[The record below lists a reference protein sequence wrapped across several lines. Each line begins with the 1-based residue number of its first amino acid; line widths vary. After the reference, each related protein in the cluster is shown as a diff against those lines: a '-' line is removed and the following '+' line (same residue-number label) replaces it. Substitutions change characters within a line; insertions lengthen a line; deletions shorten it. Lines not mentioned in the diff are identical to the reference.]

1 MSMRQ
6 TICRPLAAAIP
17 IFAVAI
23 PILMS
28 TARAQQPTASYTPSP
43 YSYTTQRKVEVTH
56 GAVVSAHPL
65 ASAVGLAILKK
76 GGNAVD
82 AAIATQF
89 ALAVVYP
96 GAGNIGGGGFMVA
109 HLTRRSLG
117 EGGPHPNPAAKSAG
131 PQSAPKKPGAA
142 SASTGLDLAI
152 DFREKAP
159 AAATRD
165 MYLDSSGNPVQG
177 LSENGH
183 LAAGVPGTIAGI
195 FAELK
200 YAKLPIAQLIQPA
213 IDLAEKGFVITS
225 AEARNL
231 NGTRNAFKKY
241 NTVQPVFIKD
251 GDWKAGDTLVQ
262 KDLAKTLR
270 LIRDHGAK
278 GFYEGETAQLI
289 LAEMQRGKGIVT
301 AADLE
306 SYKAI
311 ERTPTVFSYHDHTI
325 VTMPLPSSGGV
336 VLQQMLKMV
345 EDQPL
350 ASYGFESVKAVH
362 IMAEVERLA
371 YADRAQYLGDRDY
384 YAVPVDTLVS
394 AAYLRRR
401 LARIPPA
408 KAGKS
413 TEIKAGVLSP
423 ASEETTHLEVID
435 AQGNAVSITT
445 TLNGGYGNRVVV
457 GGAGFF
463 LNNEMDDFSIKPGIP
478 NMYGAVGAEANAIVP
493 GKRMLSSMSPTIV
506 LDSGKVSLVVGTP
519 GGTTITTSVFQTLVD
534 ILDFDLSPE
543 DAVNLPKFH
552 HQWLPDDIYVE
563 PAFSTATEDSLKV
576 MGYQVARRGSIGR
589 TEVIK
594 VYPGPGHRIVAV
606 GDRRGDD
613 TAMGY

>member
-1 MSMRQ
+1 MAFALRIKSTSIMRQ
-6 TICRPLAAAIP
+6 ALVILCFVLPFIT
-17 IFAVAI
+17 FAQES
-23 PILMS
+23 PW
-28 TARAQQPTASYTPSP
+28 SYTI
-43 YSYTTQRKVEVTH
+43 QRKAEVSH

-65 ASAVGLAILKK
+65 ASAAGVAILKK
-76 GGNAVD
+76 GGNAID
-82 AAIATQF
+82 AAITTQF
-89 ALAVVYP
+89 VLAVVYP
-96 GAGNIGGGGFMVA
+96 AAGNIGGGGFMVA
-109 HLTRRSLG
+109 HLTR
-117 EGGPHPNPAAKSAG
+117 PPAAAKY
-131 PQSAPKKPGAA
+131 PKKPGVHPAA
-142 SASTGLDLAI
+142 SPAGINLAI
-152 DFREKAP
+152 DYRERAP

-165 MYLDSSGNPVQG
+165 MYLDAAGNPVSG

-200 YAKLPIAQLIQPA
+200 YARLPIAQLIQPA
-213 IDLAEKGFVITS
+213 IDLAEKGFVITES
-225 AEARNL
+225 EARNL
-231 NGTRNAFKKY
+231 NGTRNAFRKY
-241 NTVQPVFIKD
+241 NTVQPVFIKE
-251 GDWKAGDTLVQ
+251 GDWQAGDTLVQ

-289 LAEMQRGKGIVT
+289 LAEMQRGKGIIT
-301 AADLE
+301 AADLQN
-306 SYKAI
+306 YKAVD
-311 ERTPTVFSYHDHTI
+311 RTPTVFSYHSHTI

-350 ASYGFESVKAVH
+350 AGYGFESVKAVH
-362 IMAEVERLA
+362 LMTEVERLA
-371 YADRAQYLGDRDY
+371 YADRAQFLGDRDY

-394 AAYLRRR
+394 AAYLQRR
-401 LARIPPA
+401 LAQIPPL

-413 TEIKAGVLSP
+413 TVIKAGVLSP
-423 ASEETTHLEVID
+423 ASEETTHLDVID

-445 TLNGGYGNRVVV
+445 TLNGGYGDRVVV

-463 LNNEMDDFSIKPGIP
+463 LNNEMDDFSIKPGVP
-478 NMYGAVGAEANAIVP
+478 NMYGAIGAEANAIAP

-534 ILDFDLSPE
+534 ILDFNLSPE

-594 VYPGPGHRIVAV
+594 VYPGPVRRIVAV
-606 GDRRGDD
+606 GDHRGDD
-613 TAMGY
+613 TALGY